1 MVGALA
7 GVRVIELGA
16 FAAGPVIG
24 KHLANYG
31 ADVIRIESRL
41 HLDGFRFSYPPF
53 KDNIPGPERAGIF
66 NFYNDGK
73 RSITLN
79 LKHPRGQELAR
90 KLVATAD
97 VVIENFTPGTL
108 QRMGLGYPTL
118 STDNPGL
125 ILLSTCNQGQS
136 GP

>member
-1 MVGALA
+1 MARALA
-7 GVRVIELGA
+7 GVRVVELGG

-41 HLDGFRFSYPPF
+41 RLDGFRFSYPPF
-53 KDNIPGPERAGIF
+53 KDNAPGPARAGIF
-66 NFYNDGK
+66 KFYNDGK

-79 LKHPRGQELAR
+79 LKLLRGQELAHQ
-90 KLVATAD
+90 LVATAD

-108 QRMGLGYPTL
+108 QRLGLGYP
-118 STDNPGL
+118 
-125 ILLSTCNQGQS
+125 ILKA
-136 GP
+136 